1 MKNEANENNDG
12 SRQRDVCT
20 RDDTA
25 TPHGT
30 PRRASLERHADEE
43 CDKEEEENNAAFV
56 PAVVPRARR
65 SRGDVGGRPSA
76 LIEWMKEI
84 SSNEVTHADGTS
96 PRFARARPI
105 QDALHETKR

>member
-25 TPHGT
+25 TRRGT
-30 PRRASLERHADEE
+30 PRRASLERRAD
-43 CDKEEEENNAAFV
+43 DEEEEEKNNPALG
-56 PAVVPRARR
+56 PAVVPSARR
-65 SRGDVGGRPSA
+65 SRGVRRRCVG
-76 LIEWMKEI
+76 WMKEN
-84 SSNEVTHADGTS
+84 SSNEVTHAGGTS

-105 QDALHETKR
+105 QDTLNETKR